1 MNAQNA
7 NGSTV
12 PAVPVSWYESFI
24 EASFHLAQDD
34 SYFWRRAKIKRF
46 REFKSIKLYVSLFN
60 EISKQHDP
68 GNFWIPKCMSIHIRN
83 FNIGLID
90 IMIYYMILI
99 LISYDIQYD
108 HIGQWNEKVSIVRY
122 KKRRSKSDDQVI
134 DDLVKTSL

>member
-1 MNAQNA
+1 
-7 NGSTV
+7 
-12 PAVPVSWYESFI
+12 
-24 EASFHLAQDD
+24 
-34 SYFWRRAKIKRF
+34 
-46 REFKSIKLYVSLFN
+46 
-60 EISKQHDP
+60 
-68 GNFWIPKCMSIHIRN
+68 MSIHIRN